1 MGSFKRERDLYA
13 LQLLFY
19 HLIHPFMVRNNWST
33 QPKIYKDSI
42 NVIKWFTLVIA
53 ICHLLI

>member
-1 MGSFKRERDLYA
+1 MGSFKRERDLYV
-13 LQLLFY
+13 LRLFY
-19 HLIHPFMVRNNWST
+19 HLIHPFMMRYNWST

>member
-1 MGSFKRERDLYA
+1 MGSFKRERDLYV
-13 LQLLFY
+13 LQLFY
-19 HLIHPFMVRNNWST
+19 HLIHPFMMRNNWST

-42 NVIKWFTLVIA
+42 NVIKWFTLVTA